1 MKRGEERQDLPE
13 LCMLCLALLEPCKS
27 DRKGLCVD
35 LEIGRGFREEV
46 GFPQLLETQ

>member
-1 MKRGEERQDLPE
+1 MRREEERQDLPE
-13 LCMLCLALLEPCKS
+13 PCLLCLALLEPRKS
-27 DRKGLCVD
+27 NREGLCVD